1 MICAILFMLV
11 VITLFILLIYKRSG
25 YKKESLGF
33 AICLFLLSSLLQVFV
48 HANIHKDTPSAIDVY
63 RGKTKLEITETTRYS
78 TVVSRD
84 SIVVF
89 K

>member
-1 MICAILFMLV
+1 MIFVILFMLLIIAV
-11 VITLFILLIYKRSG
+11 FILLIYNRSNFKG
-25 YKKESLGF
+25 ESLDF
-33 AICLFLLSSLLQVFV
+33 AICLSILSFIIGALVC
-48 HANIHKDTPSAIDVY
+48 ANIYKSKPLAIDVY
-63 RGKTKLEITETTRYS
+63 RGKTELEITETTRDS

>member
-1 MICAILFMLV
+1 MIFVILFILLV
-11 VITLFILLIYKRSG
+11 IAVFILLIYNRSNFKG
-25 YKKESLGF
+25 ESLNF
-33 AICLFLLSSLLQVFV
+33 AICLSLISSILGAFV
-48 HANIHKDTPSAIDVY
+48 CANIHKSAPLAIDVY
-63 RGKTKLEITETTRYS
+63 RGKTELEITETTRDS